1 MQPLV
6 SVSLTGLR
14 VSRIT
19 NKLQESQALN
29 EGILLVENTFISLD
43 GVDIVDLLRQ
53 SDSPFRVM
61 ATSSQQ
67 EQVAKHEG
75 LFSFVSRIE
84 LDAMSWETHRLLIS
98 NEWGFEL
105 SAAFE
110 KHSDAISQLTPP
122 SSYFDGS
129 LGQLNQH
136 FLAFNSAR
144 YDNGLHSIDV
154 NVHHLTCQYN
164 PSTIIAIQRFL
175 GRLKKAAH
183 SFLHKQTDTT
193 SIHNTSSIDTIEQ
206 PLPKQS
212 TDQSSI
218 IFSIH
223 ANIDSIC
230 LCLSKY
236 KKCACMCLYI
246 LRDQFAISSPYFICI
261 LLFHSYI
268 LQIRSINKDVCW
280 MDS

>member
-6 SVSLTGLR
+6 SVSLTGIR
-14 VSRIT
+14 VSRIA
-19 NKLQESQALN
+19 NNPQESQAPN
-29 EGILLVENTFISLD
+29 EGIRLVENTFISLD
-43 GVDIVDLLRQ
+43 GIDIVDLLRQ

-67 EQVAKHEG
+67 EQIAKHEG

-84 LDAMSWETHRLLIS
+84 LDAMSWETHRLLVS
-98 NEWGFEL
+98 NEWGFET
-105 SAAFE
+105 STSFE

-129 LGQLNQH
+129 LGQQNQH
-136 FLAFNSAR
+136 FVAFNSAL

-154 NVHHLTCQYN
+154 NVCHLTCQYN

-183 SFLHKQTDTT
+183 SFLNKQPDTT
-193 SIHNTSSIDTIEQ
+193 SIHNTSSTDTIEQ
-206 PLPKQS
+206 PPPKQS
-212 TDQSSI
+212 PDQSSI
-218 IFSIH
+218 TFSIH
-223 ANIDSIC
+223 ANIGSIC

-236 KKCACMCLYI
+236 K
-246 LRDQFAISSPYFICI
+246 
-261 LLFHSYI
+261 
-268 LQIRSINKDVCW
+268 
-280 MDS
+280 